1 MNIKK
6 LIRLLLKIPATPFVV
21 SYHLSMWSIASVISF
36 FEWLYDASDFDKSI
50 SKKIAIDEVNS
61 LKKWFTTI

>member
-21 SYHLSMWSIASVISF
+21 TYHLIVLLTCLVVSF
-36 FEWLYDASDFDKSI
+36 FEWLYDASDFNKSI
-50 SKKIAIDEVNS
+50 SKKIANDQVTG